1 MIVAG
6 SYTGESFLRHPS
18 FLKER
23 RVPLFENRKPGQVRQ
38 CMKFGQV
45 QLVLY
50 FDITGLCPYFQNLL
64 TAADGDL
71 VFGSV
76 RRAVRGVSDGDITG

>member
-1 MIVAG
+1 
-6 SYTGESFLRHPS
+6 
-18 FLKER
+18 
-23 RVPLFENRKPGQVRQ
+23 
-38 CMKFGQV
+38 MKFGQV

-76 RRAVRGVSDGDITG
+76 RRAVWGVSDGDITG

>member
-1 MIVAG
+1 
-6 SYTGESFLRHPS
+6 
-18 FLKER
+18 
-23 RVPLFENRKPGQVRQ
+23 
-38 CMKFGQV
+38 MKFGQV

-76 RRAVRGVSDGDITG
+76 GRGIYRVVFYAVIQIDNKVSVFTAQV

>member
-1 MIVAG
+1 
-6 SYTGESFLRHPS
+6 
-18 FLKER
+18 
-23 RVPLFENRKPGQVRQ
+23 
-38 CMKFGQV
+38 MKFGQV

-76 RRAVRGVSDGDITG
+76 FVVLYEVSPTVISPDEVEGYIV